1 MPGSSA
7 SSAYIQYVEEADNAA
22 NKVSQRK
29 QNGIRREYM
38 NRTFDKKESWTNK
51 ERKIRQDESLARM
64 VKLGYEKSAQLKEI
78 FDAQKINPAKI
89 KSREDLERLPVTSR
103 EKLVDMEMQEPPYA
117 GLENPEM
124 HIDRI
129 FTSPGPVYEP
139 HLSEN
144 DYLWA
149 RAFFAAGIGPA
160 DIALNAFSYHLVA
173 AGLTFHNG
181 LRKVGA
187 TVVPSGT
194 SSSQIQVQLIKDLQV
209 TAYVGTPSFLMAI
222 IIKTKEMGFDF
233 KKDFQLKKACF
244 AAEPLSANLRRNFE
258 NEYGIDTYQMYGAT
272 EVGDVA
278 YECSQ
283 KNGWHICEETIVEII
298 DPTTGKSLPSG
309 ELGEVVVTRL
319 NEIFFLLRFG
329 TGDLSRLITEPCP
342 CGRTSYRLTGI
353 AGRVGDAVKV
363 RGLFL
368 APSQLK
374 MIQAKLNNIPLQ
386 AVVNRKGH
394 EDILKIVIE
403 KIAPEI
409 GSAQWEQSFKNF
421 FKEICTVKV
430 DHVEYVDKGKIKLEE
445 KLIVDQRQW

>member
-1 MPGSSA
+1 M
-7 SSAYIQYVEEADNAA
+7 
-22 NKVSQRK
+22 KRL
-29 QNGIRREYM
+29 
-38 NRTFDKKESWTNK
+38 FDKKESWTNK
-51 ERKIRQDESLARM
+51 KRKEAQDELLVQM
-64 VKLGYEKSAQLKEI
+64 VKMGYKKSARLKAI
-78 FDAQKINPAKI
+78 LDQNKINPKNI
-89 KSREDLERLPVTSR
+89 KTREDLEVLPVTSR
-103 EKLVDMEMQEPPYA
+103 EKLVDMEMQQPPYA
-117 GLENPEM
+117 GLENPSV

-139 HLSEN
+139 HLAEN

-149 RAFFAAGIGPA
+149 RAFFAAGIGPH

-173 AGLTFHNG
+173 AGLTFHSG

-194 SSSQIQVQLIKDLQV
+194 SSSQIQVQLIKDLKV

-222 IIKTKEMGFDF
+222 ITKAKELGFDF
-233 KKDFQLKKACF
+233 KKDFRLKKACF
-244 AAEPLSANLRRNFE
+244 AAEPLLPALRRAFE
-258 NEYGIDTYQMYGAT
+258 KEYGIDTYQMYGAT

-283 KNGWHICEETIVEII
+283 KKGWHICEETIVEIV
-298 DPTTGKSLPSG
+298 DPATGKNVPAG

-329 TGDLSRLITEPCP
+329 TGDLSRLITEKCS
-342 CGRTSYRLTGI
+342 CGRTSYRLAGI

-374 MIQAKLNNIPLQ
+374 MISMKFNNLPIQAI
-386 AVVNRKGH
+386 VNRQGH
-394 EDILKIVIE
+394 EDILKLRLE
-403 KIAPEI
+403 KITPEI
-409 GSAQWEQSFKNF
+409 GSSKWEQAFKNYF
-421 FKEICTVKV
+421 RELCTVKV
-430 DHVEYVDKGKIKLEE
+430 DVIEYVETGVIKPDQ
-445 KLIVDQRQW
+445 KLIIDERQW